1 MRRELER
8 MEITLAEG
16 EVASIVL
23 SNAVAVYPSIANGHT
38 QRVSRLCGGYDKDQR
53 VQDAVNRLLVAERTA
68 RDQISRENRDAG
80 QGVQRQ
86 VNLVTRNSSSGR
98 EQQQQGGNKRRYN
111 GGGGRGSGKKKKQ
124 DDEVA
129 RKRRDEIAEK
139 KRNSE
144 CNACHQRGHWWKE
157 CPERKSTDPRE
168 IRTMAG
174 AVLRRVEKEQKDD
187 RPADAQR
194 DRQQDR
200 PRVDFVATHPVTLS
214 VDRQRA
220 DVNSYSKIYT
230 RHELAALVGR
240 DFEERLVRARDT
252 QREEQSVEYSPT
264 SPPDADAESLHGA
277 TGLLPT
283 RRVLVARSE
292 RPDRVP
298 PNEMEWILDSGAQVN
313 VTGDLAL
320 LNNVKNL
327 KQVELLEGATGGFGR
342 VEFEGAVLMP
352 VVNEH
357 SGETETRLLENVR
370 YSPGTKINLI
380 SQTYMQ
386 FKCGYKL
393 IVSDDQLVTWLVKPT
408 MKLKFVMRDGLYRMR
423 VERRNKLVLSAQKPS
438 ADSNVMELLH
448 NRLNHVAMDTIKE
461 MVASKVDMGV
471 KVNTRNLSFYECVP
485 CIESKIKRMTY
496 SRNPR
501 RATRPLEKL
510 SADICTINEVSAD
523 KSTMF
528 LLVMDEFSRYKWAYL
543 LKSKADASDHLK
555 HLILKLEKKFKP
567 LSVMLFHADGGGEF
581 ISNAFTA
588 FCANQGVEL
597 NYTHADSPEENGIVK
612 RNNGIIVSRVR
623 SMLDATRLPN
633 SL

>member
-1 MRRELER
+1 MQTIFHWRELLQLMQGREYFDEERARRDESWKKCYETRERKAHTEIVLSLHGDLLDRFKSDIETANPAQVWAALLPTYDGTQGTNAVYLKQDLYARRLHQGEQVTEYVGDLQQMRRELER

-16 EVASIVL
+16 EMASIVL
-23 SNAVAVYPSIANGHT
+23 SNAVAVYPSIANDHT
-38 QRVSRLCGGYDKDQR
+38 QRVSRLRGGYDKYQR
-53 VQDAVNRLLVAERTA
+53 VQDDVNLLLVAERTA
-68 RDQISRENRDAG
+68 RDQLSRENRDAD

-111 GGGGRGSGKKKKQ
+111 GGGGRGSGEKKRQ

-168 IRTMAG
+168 ICTMAG

-194 DRQQDR
+194 DRQQDH
-200 PRVDFVATHPVTLS
+200 PRVDFVGTHPVTLS
-214 VDRQRA
+214 FDRQRA

-240 DFEERLVRARDT
+240 DVEERLGQARDT
-252 QREEQSVEYSPT
+252 QRDEQSVEYSPT
-264 SPPDADAESLHGA
+264 SPTDADADSLHGA

-283 RRVLVARSE
+283 RRVLVARSG
-292 RPDRVP
+292 RPDMVP
-298 PNEMEWILDSGAQVN
+298 PNKMEWIFDSGAQVN

-327 KQVELLEGATGGFGR
+327 KQAELLEGATGGFER
-342 VEFEGAVLMP
+342 VELEGAVLMP

-357 SGETETRLLENVR
+357 SGDTETRLLENVR
-370 YSPGTKINLI
+370 YSPGSKVNLI

-393 IVSDDQLVTWLVKPT
+393 IVSDDQLVKPT
-408 MKLKFVMRDGLYRMR
+408 MKLTFVMRDGLYCMR

-461 MVASKVDMGV
+461 
-471 KVNTRNLSFYECVP
+471 
-485 CIESKIKRMTY
+485 
-496 SRNPR
+496 
-501 RATRPLEKL
+501 
-510 SADICTINEVSAD
+510 
-523 KSTMF
+523 
-528 LLVMDEFSRYKWAYL
+528 
-543 LKSKADASDHLK
+543 
-555 HLILKLEKKFKP
+555 
-567 LSVMLFHADGGGEF
+567 GG
-581 ISNAFTA
+581 
-588 FCANQGVEL
+588 
-597 NYTHADSPEENGIVK
+597 
-612 RNNGIIVSRVR
+612 
-623 SMLDATRLPN
+623 
-633 SL
+633 